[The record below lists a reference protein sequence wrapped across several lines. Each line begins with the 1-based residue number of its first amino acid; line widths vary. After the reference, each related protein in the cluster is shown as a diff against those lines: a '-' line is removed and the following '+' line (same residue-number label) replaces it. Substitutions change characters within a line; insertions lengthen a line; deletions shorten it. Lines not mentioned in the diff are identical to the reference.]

1 MSLFGDSDGGSKSS
15 FESDDENATETSELE
30 LSVVQLSP
38 NLYMLNLV
46 LFSSTLSIRYT
57 TFMNFN

>member
-15 FESDDENATETSELE
+15 FESDDENVTETSELE

-38 NLYMLNLV
+38 TLFMVNLV

-57 TFMNFN
+57 FFMNFN

>member
-1 MSLFGDSDGGSKSS
+1 MSLFGDSDGESKSS

>member
-46 LFSSTLSIRYT
+46 LYSSTLSIRYT